1 MDSKP
6 VKLPPQALKQKV
18 RNLAANQDVQSLRDG
33 ATLQAF
39 GNRLP
44 VLQAFQE
51 FLEIE
56 RRQTRRRIRA
66 MAFTFIGVVLAL
78 ILVGVALFISFAG
91 RMNGDVRRLEKALA
105 AARDESGALRG
116 DTQAI
121 QRALDEAKA
130 ALSALQER
138 VAQSVPSGNEENTT
152 DFSAL
157 ASALET
163 LQSLQQLDA
172 ETTALGQ
179 RLANLQK
186 ELEHIASDRA
196 SLMQREEHVE
206 TAHAEL
212 AQALSSLFSAQDEVE
227 RRLADAT
234 AATRDVLNAPLSRR
248 ARSRDDKT
256 SEVQSRGTSA
266 PLQVVSILD
275 ELNALRFE
283 QQTLVTRFDA
293 LNGEVQE
300 VAQGRELLDRRIAEL
315 RAAGSELLRDA
326 QQALARSDASP
337 QQVSAESAR

>member
-1 MDSKP
+1 MASEP

-66 MAFTFIGVVLAL
+66 MTFTFIGVVLAL
-78 ILVGVALFISFAG
+78 ILVGVALFIGFAG
-91 RMNGDVRRLEKALA
+91 RMNGDVQRLEKALA

-138 VAQSVPSGNEENTT
+138 VAQSAPSGNEEKIP

-157 ASALET
+157 AGALET

-179 RLANLQK
+179 RLATLQK
-186 ELEHIASDRA
+186 ELERIASDRA

-227 RRLADAT
+227 GRLADAT
-234 AATRDVLNAPLSRR
+234 AATRDVLNVPLSRR
-248 ARSRDDKT
+248 ARPNDDKT
-256 SEVQSRGTSA
+256 SEVQSRGAAA
-266 PLQVVSILD
+266 PLHVVSILD
-275 ELNALRFE
+275 ELSALRFE
-283 QQTLVTRFDA
+283 QQTLVARFDA

-300 VAQGRELLDRRIAEL
+300 VARGRELLDRRIAEL

-337 QQVSAESAR
+337 QQASAESAR